1 MKLKK
6 AHSINLTGANDKQDK
21 ISGLNDFALTIAGY

>member
-6 AHSINLTGANDKQDK
+6 AHSLNQTGATDKQDK
-21 ISGLNDFALTIAGY
+21 ISGLNNLVLTIAGH